1 MMSIDGFKS
10 AQHDIE
16 LSVTAPQFQS
26 ISILILD
33 LVGLCFYWLFLRC
46 DCSHNSFIFIVF
58 SFFVYCEDLVTLIG
72 RGVNCDGVFRI
83 LIASNPILV

>member
-1 MMSIDGFKS
+1 MMSIDGFES
-10 AQHDIE
+10 AQHDIG

-46 DCSHNSFIFIVF
+46 DCSHNVFFLIVF
-58 SFFVYCEDLVTLIG
+58 CFFFNYEDLVTLIG
-72 RGVNCDGVFRI
+72 RGVNATDFF
-83 LIASNPILV
+83 AF